1 MHPSR
6 ATGHLATF
14 ELGLRGP
21 PDHLTLALPDGLGE
35 GRIGVDS
42 LGLGVSAMNDQA
54 KTRQAVSAA
63 VIGNVLEWYD
73 FSVYAFV
80 AVVLSRKFFPP
91 GDEVTALL
99 STFLAYGLG
108 FVARPLG
115 GIVIGRVGD
124 THGRKT
130 ALLITIALMAIGTV
144 LVGILPTYAAIGIAA
159 PLLLVA
165 ARLMQGFSAGGEWG
179 GSTAYIVE
187 WAPAGQRGFYGS
199 FQQMS
204 VVAGLL
210 LGSAVA
216 AIFNTMLTPDQM
228 SDWGWRV
235 PFLLGGILGPVGLW
249 MRRTIDET
257 PAYRK
262 AVATPVPAAA
272 GEATP
277 LVTAT
282 RAFGFTIVWTVCFY
296 VLLSYMPTWS
306 QTYMKISPAAALWAN
321 TFGLVILVI
330 AIPFMGIVSD
340 RIGRKPL
347 LLGCCAFFVIVPFPL
362 FKYLLASGGSFATLL
377 YVQILFA
384 IAISMFSGPGPAAIA
399 EMFPTRTRS
408 TWMTTG
414 YALAVAIF
422 GGFAP
427 LISVWLIT
435 RFEEPTAPTFYLMA
449 AAVVSILVIY
459 GLRETAHEELG

>member
-1 MHPSR
+1 
-6 ATGHLATF
+6 
-14 ELGLRGP
+14 
-21 PDHLTLALPDGLGE
+21 
-35 GRIGVDS
+35 
-42 LGLGVSAMNDQA
+42 MNDQA

-80 AVVLSRKFFPP
+80 AVILSRKFFPP

-115 GIVIGRVGD
+115 GIVIGRIGD

-159 PLLLVA
+159 PLLLVV

-187 WAPAGQRGFYGS
+187 WAPAGKRGLYGS
-199 FQQMS
+199 FQQLS

-216 AIFNTMLTPDQM
+216 ALFNTYLTPDQM
-228 SDWGWRV
+228 DDWGWRV

-257 PAYRK
+257 PAYKK

-277 LVTAT
+277 LVMAA

-296 VLLSYMPTWS
+296 VLLSYMPTYT
-306 QTYMKISPAAALWAN
+306 QKYLKISASAALWAN
-321 TFGLVILVI
+321 TIGLLVLMI
-330 AIPFMGIVSD
+330 SIPIMGALSD
-340 RIGRKPL
+340 KVGRKPL
-347 LLGCCAFFVIVPFPL
+347 LLACCIAFVVVPYPL
-362 FKYLLASGGSFATLL
+362 FSFLVDGASYTQLIL
-377 YVQILFA
+377 VQIVFA
-384 IAISMFSGPGPAAIA
+384 ILISTFSGAGPAAIA
-399 EMFPTRTRS
+399 EIFPTRTRS

-427 LISVWLIT
+427 LISVYLIDK
-435 RFEEPTAPTFYLMA
+435 FASPLAHVFYLIA
-449 AAVVSILVIY
+449 AAIVSTIVIAT
-459 GLRETAHEELG
+459 LRETAHEELG